1 MAYPI
6 GRSTVASGSVLAA
19 LVLSALFGATQA
31 DAATI
36 HACANKKSGAVRVL
50 SGKAKCKKSETSLS
64 WNSGGPAGK
73 NGLNGNNGLN
83 GVNGTNGTNGQ
94 DLTSHTPLPS
104 GQSESGFF
112 AAGSGS
118 STSGYNA
125 DGISFSQPL
134 SAPIVPGNVVYN
146 TKGVTSAHCPGFGH
160 ANPGYVCMYESE
172 SASMAFFL
180 TRDFA
185 LNENAADIY
194 GFDAFFTISATSG
207 YIAGSWT
214 VTAL

>member
-31 DAATI
+31 NAAAI

-50 SGKAKCKKSETSLS
+50 SGKAKCKKSEKSLS
-64 WNSGGPAGK
+64 WNSEGQAGK

-83 GVNGTNGTNGQ
+83 GTNGTNGTNGQ

-112 AAGSGS
+112 AVAAGC
-118 STSGYNA
+118 STSGSGA
-125 DGISFSQPL
+125 ECISFSLPL

-146 TKGVTSAHCPGFGH
+146 TTGVTSAHCPGFGH
-160 ANPGYVCMYESE
+160 ADPGYVCMYESE
-172 SASMAFFL
+172 SSGMAFYL

-185 LNENAADIY
+185 LDENAADKY
-194 GFDAFFTISATSG
+194 GFNAFFTIKAASG
-207 YIAGSWT
+207 YISGSWT